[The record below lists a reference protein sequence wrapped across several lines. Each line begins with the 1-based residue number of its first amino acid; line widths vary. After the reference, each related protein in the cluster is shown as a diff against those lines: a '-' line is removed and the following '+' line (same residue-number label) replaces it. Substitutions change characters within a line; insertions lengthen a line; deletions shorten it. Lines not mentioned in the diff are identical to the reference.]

1 MKEKIL
7 QTIKKSAMFLLLLTV
22 AILVI
27 TASLFFIKI
36 TVTPY
41 HLPII
46 YLLAIGIYC
55 FYYKKENWKINLSGL
70 ILATIIFMTSIIIF
84 SNIYDVTSDG
94 NTYHKLAIGSMKN
107 GWNPVYESSKDFT
120 VEDGNIF
127 NPDEKNMNTLWA
139 DHYTKGTEIFAAVIY
154 AFTGNIESGKI
165 YTILFMYIVFGILF
179 SYLAEQKKVNVVASL
194 AISILLV
201 VNPITLV
208 QMGNYYIDASLG
220 LMLYLIFYGMI
231 VQCDDTVKM
240 DRKEILFVMAS
251 AIIWGI
257 NIKLTGIAFTA
268 IFCAVGYFYLL
279 YKKYKEGKEQFL
291 KELKIQTIFYMI
303 VVVLSVVIVGYTSYF
318 KNMIFFG
325 HPLYPL
331 YGEGAVENIGTKE
344 APKSFAEKSRVRTF
358 LISIF
363 SKGENVS
370 ASHYKGDNPVLPKL
384 KIPFTFTKEEV
395 ENYNIPDIR
404 MSGFGPLFSGIFILT
419 AIGTLYII
427 IDLIRKKKFNILIP
441 YLLLLGTMALILLIF
456 DGNYWARYIAFIYAM
471 PMFVLYYLLKNIDNK
486 LKLTLGIIVTILI
499 AMNTALVLKVSI
511 SNMKTSTNYVRTK
524 LQEFEKYSKENEK
537 VEIKLNDIVYQ
548 SILYNLDDLRINN
561 YDVNQEKEL
570 EKELYFSKY

>member
-1 MKEKIL
+1 MKEKII
-7 QTIKKSAMFLLLLTV
+7 QTIKKSAMFLLLLTIS
-22 AILVI
+22 ILVI
-27 TASLFFIKI
+27 TACLFFVKV

-46 YLLAIGIYC
+46 YLLAIGIYWL
-55 FYYKKENWKINLSGL
+55 YYKKENWKINLSGL
-70 ILATIIFMTSIIIF
+70 IVATIIFMTSIVVF

-120 VEDGNIF
+120 IEKGNVF
-127 NPDEKNMNTLWA
+127 DPDEKNMNTLWA

-179 SYLAEQKKVNVVASL
+179 SYLVEHKKMNRIASL

-220 LMLYLIFYGMI
+220 LMLYLIFYSMI
-231 VQCDDTVKM
+231 VQCDDTVKI
-240 DRKEILFVMAS
+240 DKKETLFIMAS

-257 NIKLTGIAFTA
+257 NIKLTGIAFMA

-279 YKKYKEGKEQFL
+279 YKKYKEGKEVFL
-291 KELKIQTIFYMI
+291 KELKMQTIFY
-303 VVVLSVVIVGYTSYF
+303 VVVVIFAVIIVGYTSYF

-344 APKSFAEKSRVRTF
+344 APKSFAEKSRLRTF

-370 ASHYKGDNPVLPKL
+370 ASHYEGDNPVLPKL

-404 MSGFGPLFSGIFILT
+404 MSGFGPLFGGIFIVT

-427 IDLIRKKKFNILIP
+427 IDLIRKKKYNVLIP
-441 YLLLLGTMALILLIF
+441 YLLLLGTMALLILIF
-456 DGNYWARYIAFIYAM
+456 DGNYWARYVAFVYAT
-471 PMFVLYYLLKNIDNK
+471 PMFVLYYLLKNTDRKIK
-486 LKLTLGIIVTILI
+486 MVLGIVFTILI
-499 AMNTALVLKVSI
+499 TFNTALVLKVSVV
-511 SNMKTSTNYVRTK
+511 NMKRNTAYVTTRLET
-524 LQEFEKYSKENEK
+524 FSNYSKENEK

-548 SILYNLDDLRINN
+548 SILYNLDDLEIDN
-561 YDVNQEKEL
+561 YIVNQEKEVENDVYL
-570 EKELYFSKY
+570 FGY

>member
-1 MKEKIL
+1 MKEKAI
-7 QTIKKSAMFLLLLTV
+7 QIIKNSAIFLLLLTILV
-22 AILVI
+22 LVI
-27 TASLFFIKI
+27 TTCLFFVKI
-36 TVTPY
+36 TITPY

-46 YLLAIGIYC
+46 YMIAIGIYIG
-55 FYYKKENWKINLSGL
+55 FNKKENWRMKFSGL
-70 ILATIIFMTSIIIF
+70 VLGTIVLLISLILF
-84 SNIYDVTSDG
+84 SKIYDVTGDG

-120 VEDGNIF
+120 RQEGNVF
-127 NPDEKNMNTLWA
+127 DPAEENMNTLWV
-139 DHYTKGTEIFAAVIY
+139 DHYSKGTEIFAAVIY

-165 YTILFMYIVFGILF
+165 YTAIFMYIVFGIVL
-179 SYLAEQKKVNVVASL
+179 SYLAEHKKMNIIASL
-194 AISILLV
+194 AISTLLV

-220 LMLYLIFYGMI
+220 LMLYLIFYSMI
-231 VQCDDTVKM
+231 VQCDDSVKI
-240 DRKEILFVMAS
+240 DKKETLFIMAS

-257 NIKLTGIAFTA
+257 NIKLTGIVFVA

-279 YKKYKEGKEQFL
+279 YRKYKESKEAFL
-291 KELKIQTIFYMI
+291 KELKIQTIFY
-303 VVVLSVVIVGYTSYF
+303 VVVVIMAVVIVGYTSYF
-318 KNMIFFG
+318 KNLLFFG

-344 APKSFAEKSRVRTF
+344 APKSFAEKNRLETF

-370 ASHYKGDNPVLPKL
+370 ASHYEGDNPIVPEL

-419 AIGTLYII
+419 IIGTVGII
-427 IDLIRKKKFNILIP
+427 INLIRRKKYSVLIP
-441 YLLLLGTMALILLIF
+441 YLLLLGTMSLIILIF
-456 DGNYWARYIAFIYAM
+456 DGNYWARYITFIYVT
-471 PMFVLYYLLKNIDNK
+471 PMFVLYGLLKNTKDKMKTI
-486 LKLTLGIIVTILI
+486 LGIAFTLI
-499 AMNTALVLKVSI
+499 IALNTALIIKISFNSIRISSREVNARLK
-511 SNMKTSTNYVRTK
+511 
-524 LQEFEKYSKENEK
+524 EFKDYSMENEE

-548 SILYNLDDLRINN
+548 SILYNLDDKGIHN
-561 YDVNQEKEL
+561 YIVNQEKEG
-570 EKELYFSKY
+570 EREIYFSQY

>member
-1 MKEKIL
+1 MKEKII
-7 QTIKKSAMFLLLLTV
+7 QTIKKSAMFLLLLTIS
-22 AILVI
+22 ILVI
-27 TASLFFIKI
+27 TACLFFVKV

-46 YLLAIGIYC
+46 YLLAIGIYWL
-55 FYYKKENWKINLSGL
+55 YYKKENWKINFSGL
-70 ILATIIFMTSIIIF
+70 IVATIIFMTSIVVF

-120 VEDGNIF
+120 IEKGNVF
-127 NPDEKNMNTLWA
+127 DPDDMNTLWA
-139 DHYTKGTEIFAAVIY
+139 DHYTKGTEIFATVIY

-179 SYLAEQKKVNVVASL
+179 SYLVEHKKMNRIASL

-220 LMLYLIFYGMI
+220 LMLYLIFYSMI
-231 VQCDDTVKM
+231 VQCDDTVKI
-240 DRKEILFVMAS
+240 DKKETLFIMAS

-257 NIKLTGIAFTA
+257 NIKLTGIAFMA

-279 YKKYKEGKEQFL
+279 YKKYKEGKEVFL
-291 KELKIQTIFYMI
+291 KELKMQTIFY
-303 VVVLSVVIVGYTSYF
+303 VVVVIFAVIIVGYTSYF

-344 APKSFAEKSRVRTF
+344 APKSFAEKSRLRTF

-370 ASHYKGDNPVLPKL
+370 ASHYEGDNPVLPKL

-404 MSGFGPLFSGIFILT
+404 MSGFGPLFGGIFILT

-427 IDLIRKKKFNILIP
+427 IDLIRKKKYNVLIP
-441 YLLLLGTMALILLIF
+441 YLLLLGTMALLILIF
-456 DGNYWARYIAFIYAM
+456 DGNYWARYVAFVYAT
-471 PMFVLYYLLKNIDNK
+471 PMFVLYYLLKNTDRKIK
-486 LKLTLGIIVTILI
+486 MVLGIVFTILI
-499 AMNTALVLKVSI
+499 TFNTALVLKVSVV
-511 SNMKTSTNYVRTK
+511 NMKRNTAYVTTRLET
-524 LQEFEKYSKENEK
+524 FSNYSKENEK

-548 SILYNLDDLRINN
+548 SILYNLDDLEIDN
-561 YDVNQEKEL
+561 YIVNQEKEVENDVYL
-570 EKELYFSKY
+570 FGY

>member
-1 MKEKIL
+1 MKEKII
-7 QTIKKSAMFLLLLTV
+7 QTIKKSAMFLLLLTIS
-22 AILVI
+22 ILVI
-27 TASLFFIKI
+27 TACLFFVKV

-46 YLLAIGIYC
+46 FLLAIGIYGL
-55 FYYKKENWKINLSGL
+55 FYRKEDWKVNLSGL
-70 ILATIIFMTSIIIF
+70 ILATIIFIMSIVVF

-120 VEDGNIF
+120 IEKGNVF
-127 NPDEKNMNTLWA
+127 DPAEKNMNTLWA

-165 YTILFMYIVFGILF
+165 YTVLFMYIVFGILF
-179 SYLAEQKKVNVVASL
+179 SYLAEHKKMNCIASL
-194 AISILLV
+194 AISLLLV

-231 VQCDDTVKM
+231 VQCDDAVKI
-240 DRKEILFVMAS
+240 DKKETLFIMAS

-257 NIKLTGIAFTA
+257 NIKLTGIAFVA

-279 YKKYKEGKEQFL
+279 YKKYKESKEEFL
-291 KELKIQTIFYMI
+291 KELKTQTIFY
-303 VVVLSVVIVGYTSYF
+303 VVVVILSVVIVGYTSYF
-318 KNMIFFG
+318 KNLIFFG

-344 APKSFAEKSRVRTF
+344 APKSFAEKSRLRTF

-384 KIPFTFTKEEV
+384 KVPFTFTKEEV

-404 MSGFGPLFSGIFILT
+404 MSGFGPLFGGIFILT

-427 IDLIRKKKFNILIP
+427 IDLIRKKKYNVLIP
-441 YLLLLGTMALILLIF
+441 YLLLLGTMALLILIF
-456 DGNYWARYIAFIYAM
+456 DGNYWARYVAFVYAT
-471 PMFVLYYLLKNIDNK
+471 PMFVLYYLLKNTDNK
-486 LKLTLGIIVTILI
+486 IKVILGIIFTLLI
-499 AMNTALVLKVSI
+499 TFNTALVLKVSV
-511 SNMKTSTNYVRTK
+511 SNMKTSTDYVSRR
-524 LQEFEKYSKENEK
+524 LEEFSNYSKENEK
-537 VEIKLNDIVYQ
+537 VEIKLSDIVYQ
-548 SILYNLDDLRINN
+548 SILYNLDDLKINN
-561 YDVNQEKEL
+561 YTVNQEKEAGKDVYL
-570 EKELYFSKY
+570 FSY